1 MHSAPARKPSMA
13 VLTAIPA
20 LFLAA
25 CDMLEGPPQ
34 DRPRPFVASSNHIA
48 CGDWR
53 AYVEDT
59 SGYYVLEIRALEPDS
74 VPDRYSV
81 FLGAEQRLLPNADI
95 ALYRMDRKNAMADC
109 FCGDVLPQARILD
122 TLAGH
127 GGEMT
132 VHKYGRKPGIPSETF
147 LLDVELRSVEFSGRE
162 GREFLMDSLRLDS
175 LAAGWLPG

>member
-1 MHSAPARKPSMA
+1 MPRRCTHPA
-13 VLTAIPA
+13 A
-20 LFLAA
+20 LAFAFCLAA
-25 CDMLEGPPQ
+25 CDTVEQQPRVEYQAFVPGPGA
-34 DRPRPFVASSNHIA
+34 FA

-59 SGYYVLEIRALEPDS
+59 SGYSVLEIKAMQPDS

-81 FLGAEQRLLPNADI
+81 RLGAEQRLLPNADI
-95 ALYRMDRKNAMADC
+95 VLYRMDRKNAMAAY
-109 FCGDVLPQARILD
+109 FCSDVLPPARILD
-122 TLAGH
+122 TLEGH

-132 VHKYGRKPGIPSETF
+132 VHKYGRKPGTPSETF